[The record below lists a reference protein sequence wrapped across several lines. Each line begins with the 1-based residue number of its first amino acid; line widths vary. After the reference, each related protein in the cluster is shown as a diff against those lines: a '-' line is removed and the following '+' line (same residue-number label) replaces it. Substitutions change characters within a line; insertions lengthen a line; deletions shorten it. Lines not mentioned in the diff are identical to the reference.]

1 MKLFFI
7 LLGMAGAG
15 VLGYMKE
22 PSFRMALTG
31 ISPGDGTSMASAN
44 QARNSLQPTIKID
57 PASLSADQLPEKV
70 TLNADV
76 KFSDESSGLTMT
88 VSAGSRVKL
97 VRIDGLNAV
106 VRPGETPYSIVLPI
120 DKTDLMAQLAANP
133 PGRDTTTTPAQEPA
147 PEPAPIPEPA
157 PAPEPMP
164 EPVVEPKPEPAP
176 EPIPE
181 PEPAPSPEP
190 TPAPAP
196 EPAPTPAP
204 AESGP
209 VNVVKVM
216 QDSIRGGQ
224 VKEFTFDQVL
234 GWEASAE
241 ETVDGEAFK
250 TGTISYKAETIFGV
264 KTIQAKALI
273 KDGKVMRWIWPKSG
287 MEIK

>member
-44 QARNSLQPTIKID
+44 QAGNSLQPTIKID

-190 TPAPAP
+190 TPTP